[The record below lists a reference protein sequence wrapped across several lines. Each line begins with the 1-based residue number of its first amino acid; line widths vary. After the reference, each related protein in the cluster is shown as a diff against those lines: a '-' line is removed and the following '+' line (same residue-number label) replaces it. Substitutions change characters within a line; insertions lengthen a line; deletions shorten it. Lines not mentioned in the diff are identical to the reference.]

1 MSVQVGTMK
10 VISKKK
16 FEGDILFY
24 FGYGKKMPAEFNEF
38 KQDYKSIEG
47 KLGSVYSAPVKKR
60 NYSRIAFICLGEKK
74 EFEPDFLRRAAGTAV
89 KMAKSMKKTK
99 IGFVVPH
106 INDAPKLLTEGS
118 ILADYKFI
126 KLKSKP
132 EEKPIDTL
140 TMVSSSEPAK
150 QINVGKALAE
160 SQNYMRELNEQP
172 ANLMTPRKV
181 AEEAVKLG
189 KKYKS
194 LSVKVYDEKVLKKMK
209 MDTLLSVSRGS
220 TEPPRFVVI
229 DYKGAKKPFYCL
241 MGKGITFDS
250 GGISLKP
257 SKNMHEMKYDKS
269 GAMAVLGAMR
279 AVAELKL
286 PLRVVS
292 VLALSENMP
301 SGSAQKPGD
310 IWKSHNG
317 KTVEVLNTD
326 AEGRLV
332 MADSLSY
339 LAEKKPDGII
349 DMATLTGAV
358 VVALGKNAIGLFSN
372 DDRLARTIEE
382 AGNNTHERVWRMPLW
397 KEYSEMMKSDVAD
410 LKNVS
415 GTGEAGSITAAAF
428 LKEFVGD
435 AKWAHLD
442 IAGFMNVTNSHPYL
456 DKGASGVGVRLLTE
470 TFILFSE
477 KKK

>member
-1 MSVQVGTMK
+1 MK
-10 VISKKK
+10 VISKRK
-16 FEGDILFY
+16 FQGEILFY
-24 FGYGKKMPAEFNEF
+24 FGYGKQLPKEFGEF

-47 KLGSVYSAPVKKR
+47 KLGNVYSAPVKKR
-60 NYSRIAFICLGEKK
+60 DYSRIAFVSLGEKK
-74 EFEPDFLRRAAGTAV
+74 DFEPDFLRRAAGTAV
-89 KMAKSMKKTK
+89 RAAKSMKKTR

-106 INDAPKLLTEGS
+106 INDATKLLTEGAM
-118 ILADYKFI
+118 LADYKFV
-126 KLKSKP
+126 KLKSKS
-132 EEKPIDTL
+132 EEKPIDAL
-140 TMVSSSEPAK
+140 TMVSASDLTK
-150 QINVGKALAE
+150 QINLGRILAE

-181 AEEAVKLG
+181 ADEAVRLG

-194 LSVKVYDEKVLKKMK
+194 LKVKVYDERAIKKMN
-209 MDTLLSVSRGS
+209 MDALLSVTKGS
-220 TEPPRFVVI
+220 TEPPRLVI
-229 DYKGAKKPFYCL
+229 VEYTGAKKPFYGL

-269 GAMAVLGAMR
+269 GAMAVLGAMM

-286 PLRVVS
+286 PVKLMA
-292 VLALSENMP
+292 VLALTENMP

-310 IWKSHNG
+310 VWKAHNK

-339 LAEKKPDGII
+339 IAEKKPDGII

-358 VVALGKNAIGLFSN
+358 VIALGKHAIGLFSN
-372 DDRLARTIEE
+372 DDKLAKIIEK
-382 AGNNTHERVWRMPLW
+382 AGTNSHERVWRLPLW

-415 GTGEAGSITAAAF
+415 GTGEAGSITAAVF

-435 AKWAHLD
+435 IKWAHLD
-442 IAGFMNVTNSHPYL
+442 IAGFMNVTNAHPYL
-456 DKGASGVGVRLLTE
+456 DKGASGTGVRLLTE
-470 TFILFSE
+470 TLMLIS
-477 KKK
+477 KK

>member
-1 MSVQVGTMK
+1 MK
-10 VISKKK
+10 VISKRK
-16 FEGDILFY
+16 FEGDMLFY
-24 FGYGKKMPAEFNEF
+24 FGYGKQMPKEFAEF
-38 KQDYKSIEG
+38 KQDAKSFEG
-47 KLGSVYSAPVKKR
+47 KSGESYSAPVKNKG
-60 NYSRIAFICLGEKK
+60 YSRIAFVSLGDKK

-89 KMAKSMKKTK
+89 RISKSMRKNK
-99 IGFVVPH
+99 IGFSVPH
-106 INDAPKLLTEGS
+106 INDATKLLTEGA
-118 ILADYKFI
+118 ILADYKFV
-126 KLKSKP
+126 KLKSKS
-132 EEKPIDTL
+132 EEKQIDTL
-140 TMVSSSEPAK
+140 TLVSASDLSK
-150 QINVGKALAE
+150 QINTGRILAE
-160 SQNYMRELNEQP
+160 SQNYMRELNELP

-194 LSVKVYDEKVLKKMK
+194 LSVKVYDERALKKMK
-209 MDTLLSVSRGS
+209 MDTLLSVSKGS

-229 DYKGAKKPFYCL
+229 EYKGAKKPFYCL

-279 AVAELKL
+279 AIAELKL
-286 PLRVVS
+286 PLRVMAAM
-292 VLALSENMP
+292 ALTENMP

-358 VVALGKNAIGLFSN
+358 IIALGKHAIGLFSN
-372 DDRLARTIEE
+372 DDKLAQTIEK
-382 AGNNTHERVWRMPLW
+382 AGNNAHERVWRLPLW
-397 KEYSEMMKSDVAD
+397 KDYSEMMKSDVAD

-415 GTGEAGSITAAAF
+415 NTGEAGSITAAVF
-428 LKEFVGD
+428 LKEFVD
-435 AKWAHLD
+435 DVKWAHLD
-442 IAGFMNVTNSHPYL
+442 IAGFMNITNAHPYL
-456 DKGASGVGVRLLTE
+456 DKGASGAGVRLLTE

>member
-1 MSVQVGTMK
+1 MK
-10 VISKKK
+10 LISKRK

-24 FGYGKKMPAEFNEF
+24 FGFGKQIPKEFAEF
-38 KQDYKSIEG
+38 KQDYKSFEG
-47 KLGSVYSAPVKKR
+47 KLGRVYSAPVKKR
-60 NYSRIAFICLGEKK
+60 DYSRIAFVSLGEKK
-74 EFEPDFLRRAAGTAV
+74 EFEHDFLRRAAGTAV
-89 KMAKSMKKTK
+89 RMAKSMKKTR
-99 IGFVVPH
+99 IGFIVPH
-106 INDAPKLLTEGS
+106 LNDAPKLLAEGA
-118 ILADYKFI
+118 ILADYKFV
-126 KLKSKP
+126 KLKSKS
-132 EEKPIDTL
+132 EEKPIDAL
-140 TMVSSSEPAK
+140 TMVSAGDLTK
-150 QINVGKALAE
+150 QINIGVILAE

-181 AEEAVKLG
+181 AEEAVRLG
-189 KKYKS
+189 KKYRP
-194 LSVKVYDEKVLKKMK
+194 LSVRTYDERALKKMK

-220 TEPPRFVVI
+220 AEPPRFVVI
-229 DYKGAKKPFYCL
+229 EYKGAKKPFYGL

-269 GAMAVLGAMR
+269 GALAVLGAMR

-286 PLRVVS
+286 PVRIMA
-292 VLALSENMP
+292 VLALTENMP

-310 IWKSHNG
+310 VWKAHNG

-332 MADSLSY
+332 MADSLAY

-358 VVALGKNAIGLFSN
+358 IIALGKHAIGLFSN
-372 DDRLARTIEE
+372 DDKLAQTIER
-382 AGNNTHERVWRMPLW
+382 AGNKAHERVWRMPMW

-415 GTGEAGSITAAAF
+415 GTGEAGSVTAAVF

-435 AKWAHLD
+435 VKWAHLD
-442 IAGFMNVTNSHPYL
+442 IAGFMNISNAHPYME
-456 DKGASGVGVRLLTE
+456 KGASGAGVRLLTE
-470 TFILFSE
+470 TLLFIS
-477 KKK
+477 KK